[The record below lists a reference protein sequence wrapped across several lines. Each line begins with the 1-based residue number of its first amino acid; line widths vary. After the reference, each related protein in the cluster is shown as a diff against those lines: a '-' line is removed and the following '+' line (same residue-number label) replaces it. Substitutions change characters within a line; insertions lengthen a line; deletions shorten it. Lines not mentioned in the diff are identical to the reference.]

1 MRIPK
6 DSKNSKVFQTIGL
19 RGWYPAWRGGWR
31 VVRKTLEFLEFFGIY
46 MVLAPS
52 ASEFL
57 ELLGIYS
64 ISGGLYL
71 QILVNTQNF

>member
-1 MRIPK
+1 M
-6 DSKNSKVFQTIGL
+6 
-19 RGWYPAWRGGWR
+19 
-31 VVRKTLEFLEFFGIY
+31 RKTLEFLEFLGIY

-57 ELLGIYS
+57 EFLGIYS

-71 QILVNTQNF
+71 QIGRIGVCGRTALSAIFSVVEPSSAKVRPGFFLIIFLFF